1 LHTHNMIRIEGF
13 ELANVVLYLFNVH
26 AQIID

>member
-1 LHTHNMIRIEGF
+1 MIRIEGF